1 MSETAHADLLE
12 RRQAAL
18 DWILRAQQAT
28 PDGGVSAFYH
38 TSDGYCPTSYP
49 EVTGYIVPTLWD
61 MVIETNEERYRAAA
75 AEMIEWVTSVQTES
89 GAATSM
95 DFETLYVFDTG
106 MDILGW
112 VRAYEHTGDERLS
125 QAARRAGDWLV
136 KTQHADG
143 HWTTTPDSGQT
154 HTYHTRVA
162 WALLRLHDATGEEA
176 YKAAATR
183 NLDWAAARRQPNDW
197 LTIAPARET
206 THFLAYAA
214 RGLLE
219 AGDLL
224 DNDEYFDAAE
234 GMAQAALRSL
244 SEDGYLPGA
253 FDPAWEPAEPSCC
266 LTGSLQFAIIWAKLD
281 WMTGEGEYGDAAQ
294 RTVAYVS
301 RFQDI
306 EHADLGVRGGV
317 AGSEPVDG
325 AYAPHCYLAWAAKF
339 YVDAVNELLDTGDGL
354 SFVYVAS

>member
-1 MSETAHADLLE
+1 MSPISHAELVE

-18 DWILRAQQAT
+18 EWIFRAQEAT

-61 MVIETNEERYRAAA
+61 MHVETQDDRYKTAA
-75 AEMIEWVTSVQTES
+75 AEMIEWVASVQTPS

-112 VRAYEHTGDERLS
+112 VRAYEHAGDERMC

-136 KTQHADG
+136 ETQRPDG
-143 HWTTTPDSGQT
+143 HWTTTPTSDVT

-162 WALLRLHDATGEEA
+162 WALLRLYEVTQDERYET
-176 YKAAATR
+176 AALR
-183 NLDWAAARRQPNDW
+183 NLDWAVSRRQPNDW
-197 LTIAPARET
+197 LTIDPARET
-206 THFLAYAA
+206 THFLAYAV

-219 AGDLL
+219 AGDFV
-224 DNDEYFDAAE
+224 DSDEYFDVAE
-234 GMAQAALRSL
+234 GMARAAMESL

-253 FDPAWEPAEPSCC
+253 FDSAWEPAEESCC

-281 WMTGEGEYGDAAQ
+281 WLTGDSEYTDAAR

-301 RFQDI
+301 RFQDL
-306 EHADLGVRGGV
+306 EHADMGVRGGI
-317 AGSEPVDG
+317 AGSEPIG
-325 AYAPHCYLAWAAKF
+325 GYYAPDCYLAWAAKF
-339 YVDAVNELLDTGDGL
+339 YVDAVNELLDSGD
-354 SFVYVAS
+354 